1 MALLVHL
8 TEVLV
13 HGLDL
18 AVAVGREDLVDQDES
33 AWLLGA
39 MRELGTDPFGC
50 PASSVRVDADPGA
63 PAHRQLLA
71 HLGREVAAVPVG
83 ARAR

>member
-1 MALLVHL
+1 MRGK
-8 TEVLV
+8 T
-13 HGLDL
+13 
-18 AVAVGREDLVDQDES
+18 DQDES

-39 MRELGTDPFGC
+39 MRELGTDPFRVPGIFG
-50 PASSVRVDADPGA
+50 PEVDADPGA